1 MIDIEADAINIIL
14 EAIYD
19 IISSEDEIADKA
31 A

>member
-1 MIDIEADAINIIL
+1 MPMNDERIYLIL